1 MALSYWRA
9 GRLTAKNGGFR
20 PGQWLPAATVLYNR
34 WFENQGFCRCTCCCK
49 PQDPDKPP
57 EGWGKAIGTGVA
69 IGLPLALVFSGYF
82 FWLGGQVSQRWPIVF
97 YGTST
102 STSASARATPPPS
115 TRAPSCSSAAR
126 WRASRAATQPPRGP
140 LRTPSRGGQDAIYAK
155 AYFIGALMFVI
166 VLGGVTLRVATTV
179 HRTDEVTPARAELR
193 CVRTYLAPEH
203 IL

>member
-1 MALSYWRA
+1 MLVTSITTCMAFTATATSPLLAIKSFGLFTAIVIFLDYVYVITVRVLPGVEAPLAFSCVNRFSMALSYWRA

-126 WRASRAATQPPRGP
+126 WRASRACYISA
-140 LRTPSRGGQDAIYAK
+140 
-155 AYFIGALMFVI
+155 
-166 VLGGVTLRVATTV
+166 
-179 HRTDEVTPARAELR
+179 
-193 CVRTYLAPEH
+193 
-203 IL
+203 